1 MDSSVGRRP
10 VPTVLN
16 ALQHSWL
23 AQTIANSQMLTAAL
37 SAAHLLGFT
46 IVMGSAVVSNLRLI
60 GVMFA
65 DQPAM
70 RITQPA
76 RRALLLGACLS
87 AATGVLLFMPRAT
100 SAVTNDFFRVKMTLL
115 VLALLVLTTVQGR
128 VARHE
133 AARRGA
139 ARLVGAIGLVLWIG
153 VALAAS
159 AFILLE

>member
-1 MDSSVGRRP
+1 MLD
-10 VPTVLN
+10 
-16 ALQHSWL
+16 ALQHYWL
-23 AQTIANSQMLTAAL
+23 AQTIAQSQMLTAAL

-65 DQPAM
+65 DQPAIQ
-70 RITQPA
+70 ITQPA

-87 AATGVLLFMPRAT
+87 AATGVLLFMPRT
-100 SAVTNDFFRVKMTLL
+100 SGAVANDFFRVKMTLL
-115 VLALLVLTTVQGR
+115 ALALLVLTTVQGR
-128 VARHE
+128 VARRE
-133 AARRGA
+133 ATERGVARV
-139 ARLVGAIGLVLWIG
+139 VGAIGLALWIG

>member
-1 MDSSVGRRP
+1 M
-10 VPTVLN
+10 LN

-23 AQTIANSQMLTAAL
+23 AQTIAESQMLTATL

-46 IVMGSAVVSNLRLI
+46 LVMGSAVVSNLRLM
-60 GVMFA
+60 GVMFT
-65 DQPAM
+65 DQPAIL
-70 RITQPA
+70 ITQPA

-100 SAVTNDFFRVKMTLL
+100 GAVDNDFFRVKMTLL
-115 VLALLVLTTVQGR
+115 VLALLVLTTVQGK
-128 VARHE
+128 VARRE
-133 AARRGA
+133 ASERGVARV
-139 ARLVGAIGLVLWIG
+139 VGAMGLALWIG

>member
-1 MDSSVGRRP
+1 MLD
-10 VPTVLN
+10 

-23 AQTIANSQMLTAAL
+23 AQTIAQSQMLTASL

-46 IVMGSAVVSNLRLI
+46 LVMGSAVVSNLRLL
-60 GVMFA
+60 GVMFT
-65 DQPAM
+65 DQPATHV
-70 RITQPA
+70 TQPA

-100 SAVTNDFFRVKMTLL
+100 GAVANDFFRVKMTLL
-115 VLALLVLTTVQGR
+115 LLALLLVTTVQGK
-128 VARHE
+128 VARRE
-133 AARRGA
+133 AAERGV
-139 ARLVGAIGLVLWIG
+139 ARLVGAVGLALWVG